1 MLNDD
6 VQIRLPATHVL
17 PNDVQIRLSAT
28 LDLLTHLLLYKN
40 VSDLYPEATWAVKC
54 NLPSMDVL
62 VCTRRR
68 PRARHLSQVRYS
80 VGLHGDLQPEHTD
93 EVPT

>member
-6 VQIRLPATHVL
+6 VQIRLPATL
-17 PNDVQIRLSAT
+17 DPPNVVQILLSAT
-28 LDLLTHLLLYKN
+28 LDPLTHLLLYEK
-40 VSDLYPEATWAVKC
+40 VSDPYPEATCAVKW

-80 VGLHGDLQPEHTD
+80 EGVHGDLQPEHTD